1 MDYYII
7 SDDNYFLLGI
17 EALSEQINLD
27 GSVVY
32 LNTGTVDSR
41 FAPASG
47 DVVLLA
53 VHNIITRRRIM
64 QLPVIVRSQLL
75 ILLKRSIRCCGM
87 RIRPAP
93 GLSRGA
99 RQSGT

>member
-27 GSVVY
+27 GSVMY

-53 VHNIITRRRIM
+53 V
-64 QLPVIVRSQLL
+64 P
-75 ILLKRSIRCCGM
+75 
-87 RIRPAP
+87 
-93 GLSRGA
+93 
-99 RQSGT
+99 